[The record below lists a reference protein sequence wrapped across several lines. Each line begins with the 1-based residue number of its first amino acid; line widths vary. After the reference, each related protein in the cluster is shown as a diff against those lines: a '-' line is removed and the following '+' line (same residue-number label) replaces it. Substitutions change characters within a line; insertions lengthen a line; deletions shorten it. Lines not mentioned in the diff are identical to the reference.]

1 MANPPEPGSSTLLH
15 EITEQPEVFDRLV
28 TDGLTEALAIA
39 SQLEDRQFQYIV
51 IAARGTSDNAAR
63 YAKYLWGAHNGYP
76 VALAAPSLF
85 STYHKPPNLDGAL
98 VVGISQSG
106 ESPDLVAVMEE
117 ARRQGAPRLAI
128 VNEVDSPLAAAADH
142 VLDVRAGTE
151 HAVAATKSYTSQ
163 LLATTMI
170 GAGWRG
176 APPGMTDAL
185 NELPRLAS
193 AALEGAPMAERAAAH
208 FSNAEACAVLGRGFN
223 HATAFEWSL
232 KLQEVTYT
240 LAQPHSSADFRHGP
254 IAVVESGFPVFV
266 VAPEGAVADELLEL
280 ASDLHR
286 ERGADLLVMSDRD
299 GLEAFTDFVLP
310 LPAGMPEWL
319 SPIPAIIAGQLF
331 TYHLSLA
338 KQQDPDNP
346 RGLSK
351 VTRTL

>member
-1 MANPPEPGSSTLLH
+1 MTATRDSHQSTLLK
-15 EITEQPEVFDRLV
+15 EINEQPGVFQRLMD
-28 TDGLTEALAIA
+28 DGLAEALSFA
-39 SQLEDRQFQYIV
+39 SRLEEQEFQYIL

-63 YAKYLWGAHNGYP
+63 YAKYLWGAHNRYP

-85 STYHKPPNLDGAL
+85 STYHRPPNLEGAL
-98 VVGISQSG
+98 VVGFSQSG
-106 ESPDLVAVMEE
+106 QSPDLVAVMEE
-117 ARRQGAPRLAI
+117 AKRQGTPSLAI
-128 VNEVDSPLAAAADH
+128 VNEVDSPLARAADH

-151 HAVAATKSYTSQ
+151 QAVAATKSYTGQ
-163 LLATTMI
+163 LLAATMI

-176 APPGMTDAL
+176 APPGMIDAL
-185 NELPRLAS
+185 GDLPGFA
-193 AALEGAPMAERAAAH
+193 ATALEGAAAAEKAAAH
-208 FSNAEACAVLGRGFN
+208 FAAAEACAVLGRGFN

-266 VAPEGAVADELLEL
+266 VAPEGVVADELLEL

-286 ERGADLLVMSDRD
+286 ERDADLLVISDRS
-299 GLEAFTDFVLP
+299 GLEVTDHVLP
-310 LPAGMPEWL
+310 LPGGVPEWL

-331 TYHLSLA
+331 TYYLSLA
-338 KQQDPDNP
+338 KRQDPDNP

-351 VTRTL
+351 VTRTV